1 MKLVSCEFLA
11 LAALLLTAQA
21 GIAADVPESDRF
33 PRIAVGCVKPT
44 VTTKETVPIKFSV
57 ADWNN
62 SRVSLGDNSHRFD
75 MHIRCVCPDGKVR
88 ERTLE
93 KVPSGSAEMELRS
106 QPKGEYYF
114 CVWAV
119 GEKGRE
125 SHRAW
130 HRFRVVEPGELDV
143 PSDAVAKISSED
155 LVKYAI
161 TTNRADALGHL
172 LADKAKAGFRK
183 VQIPRGDY
191 IVASAGSVSIPEG
204 MTLDLNGST
213 LRRKTAGDSAIVVID
228 GVRDAHLVNGT
239 LDGGHF
245 EFLSDAMYCSVE
257 GVAVTNVA
265 GVGVVGKT
273 ARSRQMWYDPIPVP
287 SSDNFVSLKGAMKSG
302 WLQPSSRDVASAR
315 LGEKLRMRGQ
325 WYDAK
330 KKLLSS
336 ETLFANRLVPIPA
349 KAAYLRVEGGE
360 GMSLA
365 HYRVPQNCVVRNC
378 TFLGC
383 GDFRYNAG
391 AIKNMRF
398 EGNVFESCE
407 FRVDYGWDLMQDVAF
422 ERNRYGDSIKV
433 VGVGSVSAAEFSDVK
448 VSAANMTAC
457 SLLKC
462 QVDGLIDGVWTGVK
476 MEGGKVFAH
485 DQTNAFVRCRF
496 KGVEFAMNMSRG
508 EQAFRGCTFEGCRFW
523 GVNGGSLRF
532 EDCRFKGGDVSAG
545 ALSVHNSTAKLVFT
559 GCTFDVLGKSY
570 LKVGAHVIGSILID
584 KCKVDDTSLTCKQ
597 FIDIFDLRPPK
608 GFAEPGMVVVMDS
621 EFGSGIPAIVGC
633 STILDGAYLKPGESP
648 RKLNFTF
655 SRNALLDSAVERAEF
670 PLTEQR

>member
-11 LAALLLTAQA
+11 LAALLLTSQI
-21 GIAADVPESDRF
+21 GIAADVPESNRF
-33 PRIAVGCVKPT
+33 PRIATGCVKPT
-44 VTTKETVPIKFSV
+44 VTTKETVPIRFSV

-75 MHIRCVCPDGKVR
+75 IHIRCVCPDGKVR
-88 ERTLE
+88 ERTL
-93 KVPSGSAEMELRS
+93 KNVPSGSAEMELRS

-130 HRFRVVEPGELDV
+130 HRFRVVESDEQDV
-143 PSDAVAKISSED
+143 PSDAVAKITSED

-161 TTNRADALGHL
+161 TTNCADRLVLL
-172 LADKAKAGFRK
+172 LADKAKEGFRK
-183 VQIPRGDY
+183 VEIPKGDY
-191 IVASAGSVSIPEG
+191 IISSSVSVSIPEG

-213 LRRKTAGDSAIVVID
+213 LRRKRGDSAIVVID

-239 LDGGHF
+239 LDGGYF

-265 GVGVVGKT
+265 GVKVVGKT
-273 ARSRQMWYDPIPVP
+273 ARSKQMWYDPIPV
-287 SSDNFVSLKGAMKSG
+287 SSSNDLVGLKGAMKSG
-302 WLQPSSRDVASAR
+302 WVQLSLRDAACVRSSDD
-315 LGEKLRMRGQ
+315 LRKRGQ

-336 ETLFANRLVPIPA
+336 ETLFVNRLVPIPA

-360 GMSLA
+360 GMSLV
-365 HYRVPQNCVVRNC
+365 HYRIPQNCIVRNC

-383 GDFRYNAG
+383 GDFMYNAG
-391 AIKNMRF
+391 TTRNMRF
-398 EGNVFESCE
+398 EGNVFESCV
-407 FRVDYGWDLMQDVAF
+407 FRVDCGWDLMQDVAF

-433 VGVGSVSAAEFSDVK
+433 IGSGSVSAAEFADVK

-457 SLLKC
+457 SLFKC
-462 QVDGLIDGVWTGVK
+462 EVDGLSDGVWTGVK
-476 MEGGKVFAH
+476 MDGGKVLLH
-485 DQTNAFVRCRF
+485 NQTNAFVRCRF
-496 KGVEFAMNMSRG
+496 KGVEFAMNMARG
-508 EQAFRGCTFEGCRFW
+508 ERTFRECTFEGCRFW

-532 EDCRFKGGDVSAG
+532 EGCRFRGGDISAG
-545 ALSVHNSTAKLVFT
+545 ALSVHDSATKLVFT

-570 LKVGAHVIGSILID
+570 LKVGAHVIGSVLID

-597 FIDIFDLRPPK
+597 FIDIFDLRSPK
-608 GFAEPGMVVVMDS
+608 ESSVPGMVVVIDS

-633 STILDGAYLKPGESP
+633 STVLDGAYLKPDEKP
-648 RKLNFTF
+648 RKIEFTF
-655 SRNALLDSAVERAEF
+655 SRNKLTDAAVERTSF